1 MVSVA
6 IGGILAALAVIC
18 FVIAGYITKRIKS
31 NSYTNKKLTSGRIAA
46 VIFGL
51 IFVIALVVVPS
62 SIHTVEAGSIAVVKQ
77 FGRAIDT
84 RSSGMYFDLWFV
96 REYVV
101 YDITVQQ
108 EDVRTAAY
116 SKDAQQMDIE
126 MVVQY
131 QIQPEHA
138 VDIINNYGSLENLS
152 SRIQAVSIEKAK
164 TVLSSKSAMNII
176 ETRDTV
182 SPTIEDTIKNA
193 ISGDYYVNITTVVV
207 TNIDFSDAFENTV
220 EEKMIAE
227 QQKLKAEYEKDKAI
241 IEAQKE
247 LEVAKLEAEA
257 IVATAEGNA
266 DAKLAIS
273 QAEAEAIRLKSVEIA
288 RMLGFKINASESG
301 ETTVYTIDFEGKTEK
316 EIAVISDY
324 LKYIEYLS
332 AWDGKLPTTY
342 VTDSGAS
349 MILPAPTTETS
360 SAQQASN

>member
-1 MVSVA
+1 MISFA
-6 IGGILAALAVIC
+6 IGVIIVILAALC
-18 FVIAGYITKRIKS
+18 FVIAATFAKKAKMG
-31 NSYTNKKLTSGRIAA
+31 SYDVGKQTVARNIAI
-46 VIFGL
+46 VIGL
-51 IFVIALVVVPS
+51 IFIATLFVIPA
-62 SIHTVEAGSIAVVKQ
+62 SIHTVEAGSVAVVKEL
-77 FGRAIDT
+77 GRAVDT
-84 RSSGMYFDLWFV
+84 RSSGMYFDLWFT
-96 REYVV
+96 REYVY

-116 SKDAQQMDIE
+116 SSDAQTMDIE

-138 VDIINNYGSLENLS
+138 IDIINNYGSLTNLS
-152 SRIQAVSIEKAK
+152 NRIQSVSIEKAK

-176 ETRDTV
+176 ETRATV
-182 SPTIEDTIKNA
+182 SPTIEETIKKA

-227 QQKLKAEYEKDKAI
+227 QQKLKAEYEKEKAI
-241 IEAQKE
+241 VEAQKE

-266 DAKLAIS
+266 DAKLALS
-273 QAEAEAIRLKSVEIA
+273 QAEAESIRLKSVEIA
-288 RMLGFKINASESG
+288 RMLGF
-301 ETTVYTIDFEGKTEK
+301 TVKEQKNGDEVVYSIDFEGKTAE

-342 VTDSGAS
+342 VTGSGADL
-349 MILPAPTTETS
+349 ILP
-360 SAQQASN
+360 SAQPQEAGGNVQ

>member
-1 MVSVA
+1 MISFAVGV
-6 IGGILAALAVIC
+6 ILVILAAAC
-18 FVIAGYITKRIKS
+18 FFGAGALFKKIKS
-31 NSYTNKKLTSGRIAA
+31 NSYADKKLTASRNIA
-46 VIFGL
+46 VVFGIIFIL
-51 IFVIALVVVPS
+51 CLFVIPA
-62 SIHTVEAGSIAVVKQ
+62 SIHTVEAGTVAVVKQ

-84 RSSGMYFDLWFV
+84 RPSGMYFDLWFT
-96 REYVV
+96 REYVI

-108 EDVRTAAY
+108 EDVKTAAY
-116 SKDAQQMDIE
+116 SSDAQTMDIE

-131 QIQPEHA
+131 QIQPGHA
-138 VDIINNYGSLENLS
+138 IDIINNYGSLVNLS
-152 SRIQAVSIEKAK
+152 NRIQSVSIEKAK

-176 ETRDTV
+176 ETRATV
-182 SPTIEDTIKNA
+182 SPAIEESIKNA
-193 ISGDYYVNITTVVV
+193 ITNDYYVNITTVVV
-207 TNIDFSDAFENTV
+207 TNIDFSDAFETTV

-227 QQKLKAEYEKDKAI
+227 QQKLKAEYEKEKAI
-241 IEAQKE
+241 VEAQKE

-273 QAEAEAIRLKSVEIA
+273 QADAEAIRLKSVEIA
-288 RMLGFKINASESG
+288 RMLGFTINESKSG
-301 ETTVYTIDFEGKTEK
+301 EDTVYSIDFKGKSAE

-349 MILPAPTTETS
+349 MILPSPDNTGTSDVAPQS
-360 SAQQASN
+360 